1 MRKRS
6 LSRLAMAVLLLP
18 ALAFAQGG
26 AGSTGSIQGTIVDE
40 SGAVLPGTN
49 VTATGPALQGAQT
62 TTSNAQGIYRLLGL
76 PAGTYKLTYELGG
89 FGTVVREG
97 VRIGIGFTAD
107 VNVKLSLKTMEEAL
121 TVTGESPTIDSTVTR
136 VQTNFDE
143 NQLSSLPNARDM
155 WSLLSTTPAVTLNR
169 FDVGGSTAGTQT
181 TYVAYGN
188 GGQNRPLIEGM
199 NTTEGTSAAGF
210 YFDYG
215 SFQEV
220 IVGAAGNTAEM
231 PSGGV
236 LTNFIGKSGGNQF
249 TGELYYEYENQ
260 DIQSTNVSADQLG
273 RGFANIPRNVIQDL
287 GLKRDQAN
295 TLLDYKNLNVSV
307 GGPIVKDKLWFWG
320 GYLRQENV
328 VYQPPGGAAV
338 LDGTEFLTKLEN
350 WTGKLTYQIT
360 PRDRVMAYL
369 QYGTK
374 FQPFRTDGALFN
386 NTQNLTADS
395 TLNQES
401 PSWVGKVEYN
411 RTFGDRGFL
420 EIRAGEFGYN
430 FGLVGNGNDP
440 RREDTATFAVSGG
453 GRDWELDRRRKQVH
467 GAYTFYVDEALGGNH
482 QLKVGGEVQHET
494 GNTVWKSYYAD
505 NVVHVFNNG
514 AASSV
519 RLGLPVD
526 SWNGLRNYGLF
537 VNDSYTRRRLTVNVG
552 LRYDRY
558 RVFLPEQE
566 RPASRFS
573 PQAATFAAV
582 DSVKTFNHLAPR
594 VGMVFDLQNNGKTLL
609 KANYGRY
616 YFNPGVR
623 LADATNPNTS
633 TQFTQYAWTDRNGD
647 RLWQDGEQGAV
658 QAQFGGT
665 ANVSI
670 DPNLK
675 NSYTDELSAWVERE
689 LGGQVGVR
697 AGFVWKMDRDGY
709 QLQNANRPISAF
721 NVPITVVDPGPDG
734 RAATTADNR
743 NVTMSNLNPANLA
756 LPISNIV
763 TNPPGFEADY
773 KNIELTAN
781 KRFSNKWSLTASFLY
796 TWVYEFGSSYFGSG
810 AAGTATDANN
820 LPSLFGSFTQGGQV
834 GFPLTAADLDTHNEF
849 TVWNAKF
856 YGTWEPAWG
865 VRFTPVFKI
874 QQGYPAGRV
883 FNATAASGAPGSAGV
898 NYGTQPLHAEPID
911 AFRMETFKQLD
922 LRTEKQFTLS
932 GRLKLGI
939 LLDLYNVFNANT
951 EINIRSTTGT
961 LTISESGTT
970 IPTFNTPVTILPPR
984 ILRISGRISF

>member
-1 MRKRS
+1 MVRS
-6 LSRLAMAVLLLP
+6 RVFWLLLLLVCLAP
-18 ALAFAQGG
+18 APMFAQGG

-40 SGAVLPGTN
+40 SGAVLPGAT

-62 TTSNAQGIYRLLGL
+62 VTSNALGIYRLLGL

-89 FGTVVREG
+89 FGSLVREG
-97 VRIGIGFTAD
+97 IRIGIGFTAD
-107 VNVKLSLKTMEEAL
+107 VNIKLSLKTMEEAL
-121 TVTGESPTIDSTVTR
+121 TVTGESPTIDATATR
-136 VQTNFDE
+136 VQTNFDQ

-169 FDVGGSTAGTQT
+169 IDVGGSTAGTQT
-181 TYVAYGN
+181 TYIAYGN
-188 GGQNRPLIEGM
+188 GGQNRPLIEGI

-220 IVGAAGNTAEM
+220 IVGAAGNSAEM

-236 LTNFIGKSGGNQF
+236 LTNFIGRSGGNQF

-260 DIQSTNVSADQLG
+260 DIQSTNVSADQLA
-273 RGFANIPRNVIQDL
+273 RGFANIPRTVIQQL

-295 TLLDYKNLNVSV
+295 TLVGYKNLNASL

-328 VYQPPGGAAV
+328 VYQPPSGAI
-338 LDGTEFLTKLEN
+338 LDGTEFLTELEN

-374 FQPFRTDGALFN
+374 NQPFRTDSVVGGP
-386 NTQNLTADS
+386 QHLTASS
-395 TLNQES
+395 TLNQGS

-430 FGLVGNGNDP
+430 FALVGNGNDP
-440 RREDTATFAVSGG
+440 RREDRATLQVTGG

-494 GNTVWKSYYAD
+494 GRTRWLSYYAD
-505 NVVHVFNNG
+505 NVVHLFNNN
-514 AASSV
+514 APASV
-519 RLGLPVD
+519 RLGLAVD

-582 DSVKTFNHLAPR
+582 DSVKNFNHLAPR
-594 VGMVFDLQNNGKTLL
+594 IGMVFDINANGKTLL
-609 KANYGRY
+609 KATYGRY
-616 YFNPGVR
+616 YFNPGVA
-623 LADATNPNTS
+623 LADAVNPNTS
-633 TQFTQYAWTDRNGD
+633 TQYTEYAWTDRNGD
-647 RLWQDGEQGAV
+647 RLWQNGEQGAITE
-658 QAQFGGT
+658 QFGGSSS
-665 ANVSI
+665 VSI

-675 NSYTDELSAWVERE
+675 NSYTDEFSAWVERE

-709 QLQNANRPISAF
+709 QQSNANRPLSAY

-734 RAATTADNR
+734 SRATTGDNK
-743 NVTMSNLNPANLA
+743 NVSMLNLNPANLA
-756 LPISNIV
+756 LPIANLV
-763 TNPPGFEADY
+763 HNPPGFEADY

-781 KRFSNKWSLTASFLY
+781 KRFSNKWSLTGSFLY
-796 TWVYEFGSSYFGSG
+796 TWVDEYGSSYFNSGLGGTGS
-810 AAGTATDANN
+810 AR
-820 LPSLFGSFTQGGQV
+820 LPSLFSGFAAQV
-834 GFPLTAADLDTHNEF
+834 GFPVTAADLDTRNEF
-849 TVWNAKF
+849 TVWNGKL

-865 VRFTPVFKI
+865 LRFTPVFKI

-883 FNATAASGAPGSAGV
+883 FNATNTSGVTGGPNP
-898 NYGTQPLHAEPID
+898 NYGTQPLHAEPIT
-911 AFRMETFKQLD
+911 AHRMETIKVLD
-922 LRTEKQFTLS
+922 LRAEKQFTLR

-939 LLDLYNVFNANT
+939 LLDLYNVFNENT
-951 EINIRSTTGT
+951 ELNIRSTTGT

-970 IPTFNTPVTILPPR
+970 IPTFNTPITILPPR
-984 ILRISGRISF
+984 ILRISGRLSF

>member
-1 MRKRS
+1 MVRS
-6 LSRLAMAVLLLP
+6 RVFWLLMVAMCLAP

-26 AGSTGSIQGTIVDE
+26 AGSTGAIQGSITDD
-40 SGAVLPGTN
+40 SGAVLPGVT
-49 VTATGPALQGAQT
+49 VTASGPALVRPQSAVT
-62 TTSNAQGIYRLLGL
+62 NAQGLYRLLGL
-76 PAGTYKLTYELGG
+76 PAGTYKVAYELGG
-89 FGTVVREG
+89 FGTVVRDG
-97 VRIGIGFTAD
+97 IRIGIGFTAD
-107 VNVKLSLKTMEEAL
+107 VNVKLGVKTMEEAL
-121 TVTGESPTIDSTVTR
+121 TVTGESPTIDSTANR
-136 VQTNFDE
+136 VQTNFDVT
-143 NQLSSLPNARDM
+143 QLSALPNARDM

-220 IVGAAGNTAEM
+220 IVGAAGNSAEM

-236 LTNFIGKSGGNQF
+236 LTNFIGRSGGNQF
-249 TGELYYEYENQ
+249 TGELYYEYENK
-260 DIQSTNVSADQLG
+260 DIQSTNITQGQLD
-273 RGFANIPRNVIQDL
+273 RGFANIPRNVIQQL
-287 GLKRDQAN
+287 GLQRDQAN
-295 TLLDYKNLNVSV
+295 TLLDYGNLNVSL

-328 VYQPPGGAAV
+328 VYQPPGGAAI
-338 LDGTEFLTKLEN
+338 LDGTQFSTKLEN

-360 PRDRVMAYL
+360 TRDRVVAYL

-374 FQPFRTDGALFN
+374 FQPFRTDGALFL
-386 NTQNLTADS
+386 NTQNADSGS

-420 EIRAGEFGYN
+420 EVRAGEFGYN
-430 FGLVGNGNDP
+430 FSLLSNGNDP
-440 RREDTATFAVSGG
+440 RLEDQTTFNVSGG
-453 GRDWELDRRRKQVH
+453 GRDWELDRRRKQLH
-467 GAYTFYVDEALGGNH
+467 GAYTFYLDEALGGNH

-494 GNTVWKSYYAD
+494 GNTMWRSYYAD
-505 NVVHVFNNG
+505 NVLHMFTNN
-514 AASSV
+514 AAASV

-526 SWNGLRNYGLF
+526 SWNGLRNYALF
-537 VNDSYTRRRLTVNVG
+537 VNDTFTRRKLTLNAG

-573 PQAATFAAV
+573 PTPATFAAV

-594 VGMVFDLQNNGKTLL
+594 IGVVFDVKGDGKTLL

-616 YFNPGVR
+616 FFNPGVA
-623 LADATNPNTS
+623 LADATNPNTG
-633 TQFTQYAWTDRNGD
+633 TQFTQYVWTDRNGD

-665 ANVSI
+665 ANVAI

-675 NSYTDELSAWVERE
+675 NSHTDEISAWVERE

-697 AGFVWKMDRDGY
+697 AGFVWKMDKNGY

-721 NVPITVVDPGPDG
+721 NVPITVLDPGPDG
-734 RAATTADNR
+734 LAATAGDNR
-743 NVTMSNLNPANLA
+743 TVSMMNLNPANLA
-756 LPISNIV
+756 LPISNV
-763 TNPPGFEADY
+763 VLNPDGYEADY
-773 KNIELTAN
+773 KNIEVTAN
-781 KRFSNKWSLTASFLY
+781 KRFANKWSLTASFLY
-796 TWVYEFGSSYFGSG
+796 TWIDEFGSSYFGSG
-810 AAGTATDANN
+810 AAGTATAANN
-820 LPSLFGSFTQGGQV
+820 FPTLFSSFAGQV
-834 GFPLTAADLDTHNEF
+834 GYPLTAADLDTHNEF
-849 TVWNAKF
+849 TVWNAKL

-865 VRFTPVFKI
+865 LRFTPVFKI

-883 FNATAASGAPGSAGV
+883 FNATATSGAPGSAGT
-898 NYGTQPLHAEPID
+898 NYGTQQLHAEPINTL
-911 AFRMETFKQLD
+911 RMETFKQLD
-922 LRTEKQFTLS
+922 LRAEKQFTVH
-932 GRLKLGI
+932 GRVKLGI

-951 EINIRSTTGT
+951 EVNIRSTTGR
-961 LTISESGTT
+961 LTISETATS

-984 ILRISGRISF
+984 ILRISGRLSF